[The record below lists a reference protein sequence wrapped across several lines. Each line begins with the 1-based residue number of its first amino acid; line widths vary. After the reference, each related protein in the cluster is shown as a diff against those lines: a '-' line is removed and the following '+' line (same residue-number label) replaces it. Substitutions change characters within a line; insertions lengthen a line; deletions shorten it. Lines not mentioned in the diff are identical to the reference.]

1 MGTTL
6 SQRDVNNG
14 HVVYI
19 HDHSDINNDS
29 VIYALGLIYGPQ
41 LELGI
46 QPQNRWYFSQ
56 VVQLPVRVDQVRT
69 FYLLIPLLFGASRMT
84 VTGVSN
90 VLSVLDETRRSWR
103 FLCALKELQLR
114 LRVRLSV

>member
-56 VVQLPVRVDQVRT
+56 VVQLPVRVDQVLT
-69 FYLLIPLLFGASRMT
+69 FYADSIAIWSKSDDSDRCIK
-84 VTGVSN
+84 
-90 VLSVLDETRRSWR
+90 RSKR
-103 FLCALKELQLR
+103 FR
-114 LRVRLSV
+114 